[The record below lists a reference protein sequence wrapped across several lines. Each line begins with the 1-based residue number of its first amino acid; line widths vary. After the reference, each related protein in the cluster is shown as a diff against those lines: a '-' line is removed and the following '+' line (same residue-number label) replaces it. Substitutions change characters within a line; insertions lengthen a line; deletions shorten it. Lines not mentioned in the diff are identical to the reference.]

1 VLIPRGTGNSLRAAR
16 FIVAFLRRALRPAEK
31 FFVARVK
38 EHDVFTRIQQS
49 RAAFVRME
57 TDIGFTAVR
66 KRERERERERERV
79 RDQNPPHKTRIIIF
93 VERTSGLLITVLL

>member
-38 EHDVFTRIQQS
+38 EHDVF
-49 RAAFVRME
+49 
-57 TDIGFTAVR
+57 
-66 KRERERERERERV
+66 KRERERERERV